1 MTMGSSFAR
10 LENAVHVAVL
20 GLDAAGKSTVLYRLK
35 FDDYISTV
43 PTIGFNCERV
53 RGTVGNS
60 RGVTFIMW
68 DVGGQDRVRPLWRA
82 YTRSA
87 DGIVFVVD
95 SADVERLEEARLE
108 LSRTARTPEAAGIPV
123 LVIANKQD
131 LRHAQV
137 PGAVEQAMGLA
148 ELNVGSSRLCSVAPA
163 CAITGEGLDTAL
175 DQLYSMIVQH
185 RKNVKQNAKKRH

>member
-1 MTMGSSFAR
+1 MGSSFAR
-10 LENAVHVAVL
+10 LDGALQVAVL

-35 FDDYISTV
+35 FDDYVSTA

-60 RGVTFIMW
+60 RGVTFVVW
-68 DVGGQDRVRPLWRA
+68 DVGGQDRVRPLWRS

-108 LSRTARTPEAAGIPV
+108 LLRTAKTQEAAGIPV

-131 LRHAQV
+131 LLRAWG
-137 PGAVEQAMGLA
+137 PAEVERAMGLA
-148 ELNVGSSRLCSVAPA
+148 ELRLGGGRLCGVAPA
-163 CAITGEGLDTAL
+163 CAITGEGLDVAL
-175 DQLYSMIVQH
+175 EQLYNMIIEQ
-185 RKNVKQNAKKRH
+185 RKIVKQNAKKRR

>member
-1 MTMGSSFAR
+1 MKMGSSFAR
-10 LENAVHVAVL
+10 LDGALQVAVL

-35 FDDYISTV
+35 FDDYVSTA

-60 RGVTFIMW
+60 RGVTFVVW
-68 DVGGQDRVRPLWRA
+68 DVGGQDRVRPLWRS

-108 LSRTARTPEAAGIPV
+108 LLRTAKTQEAAGIPV

-131 LRHAQV
+131 LLRAWG
-137 PGAVEQAMGLA
+137 PAEVERAMGLA
-148 ELNVGSSRLCSVAPA
+148 ELRLGGGRLCGVAPA
-163 CAITGEGLDTAL
+163 CAITGEGLDVAL
-175 DQLYSMIVQH
+175 EQLYNMIIEQ
-185 RKNVKQNAKKRH
+185 RKIVKQNAKKRR